1 MRVGVHHRGAVTSP
15 ERALAPRLKAPTWRD
30 PRLVVG
36 VLLVLGAVVAGGRL
50 AAAASTTTAVWS
62 ARETLAAGDDVGP
75 GDLVAVQVR
84 LEGAGGRYLPAGE
97 PPPAGTVALRTV
109 GPGELVPASA
119 VGDASRLAR
128 TPLGLPVDGALPSG
142 MVKGARVDVW
152 LTPTDRPAGPS
163 GPAPGEE
170 SAPVPEILGR
180 AVEVSEVS
188 PQDGAFAGASART
201 VSVLLDDAEVA
212 RALAARAA
220 GVDVAVLLVPG
231 TTPTS
236 R

>member
-1 MRVGVHHRGAVTSP
+1 MRHRGAVTSA

-30 PRLVVG
+30 PRLIIG
-36 VLLVLGAVVAGGRL
+36 ILLVLGAVVTGGRL

-62 ARETLAAGDDVGP
+62 ARQTLATGDTVGP

-84 LEGAGGRYLPAGE
+84 LEGAGARYLPADG

-109 GPGELVPASA
+109 GPGELVPAGA
-119 VGDASRLAR
+119 VGEAARLAR
-128 TPLGLPVDGALPSG
+128 TPLGLPVDDALPSG

-152 LTPTDRPAGPS
+152 LTATAGPAGLP
-163 GPAPGEE
+163 GAATGEE
-170 SAPVPEILGR
+170 GAPVPELLSR

-188 PQDGAFAGASART
+188 SQDGALAGSSPRT
-201 VSVLLDDAEVA
+201 VSVLLDDEEVA
-212 RALAARAA
+212 RALTARAA

-231 TTPTS
+231 TTPAP

>member
-1 MRVGVHHRGAVTSP
+1 MRAGVHHRGAVTSP

-201 VSVLLDDAEVA
+201 VSVLLDDAEIA